1 MAELPPWL
9 SVTPRDFVLAQQ
21 AGAQLGHAIADST
34 QRAWEA
40 RARMQMESE
49 QHQQRAQQQ
58 AIENAMNQMAAQRL
72 EQYRRDEVA
81 ARSRAL
87 DLEQAGLGMRGEGLD
102 IQRERV
108 ADMAKF
114 NEEKA
119 NAAQRHMDDLQSQRD
134 FMNEMRQREADRRD
148 KEMDRKDKELERA
161 RGTRHFFQ
169 DKEGKQF
176 YMDPGETT
184 PHEVEYPKK
193 QAATDES
200 SGSLMNMRA
209 ALPYAANFLGAASPM
224 GGVLAGLMP
233 LTAPAGTSTNTPPT
247 VYPNPNNVAAPPP
260 AAQPAPTPDPV
271 KSKVDRANDLR
282 KEHPDWTKKQIIDA
296 VNADTQ

>member
-58 AIENAMNQMAAQRL
+58 AIENAMNQLAAQRL

-114 NEEKA
+114 NEMKA
-119 NAAQRHMDDLQSQRD
+119 DATQRRMDDLKEQRD
-134 FMNEMRQREADRRD
+134 FMNEY
-148 KEMDRKDKELERA
+148 RKDEAARKKEESERA
-161 RGTRHFFQ
+161 RGTRHFMQ
-169 DKEGKQF
+169 DKEGNQF

-184 PHEVEYPKK
+184 PRQVQFPTDQSEK
-193 QAATDES
+193 QKADYDAAVAAATPS
-200 SGSLMNMRA
+200 
-209 ALPYAANFLGAASPM
+209 M
-224 GGVLAGLMP
+224 GGNVMRSIFGWPKLPPMP
-233 LTAPAGTSTNTPPT
+233 STNAPAKFAPDFVPQQTQ
-247 VYPNPNNVAAPPP
+247 AAPPP
-260 AAQPAPTPDPV
+260 TPAPEIRRRTKDGRV
-271 KSKVDRANDLR
+271 AVFDSD
-282 KEHPDWTKKQIIDA
+282 TKKFLRYEDQ
-296 VNADTQ
+296 

>member
-1 MAELPPWL
+1 MAEGLPPWL

-114 NEEKA
+114 NEMKA
-119 NAAQRHMDDLQSQRD
+119 DATQRRMDDLKEQRD
-134 FMNEMRQREADRRD
+134 FMNEY
-148 KEMDRKDKELERA
+148 RKDESARKKEEAERA
-161 RGTRHFFQ
+161 MDLREKNLARLSELKPGSITLDASGKLKSVTGAPDSDAVKYVQ
-169 DKEGKQF
+169 GIKQKEDYDKA
-176 YMDPGETT
+176 
-184 PHEVEYPKK
+184 VA
-193 QAATDES
+193 AATPS
-200 SGSLMNMRA
+200 
-209 ALPYAANFLGAASPM
+209 M
-224 GGVLAGLMP
+224 GGNVMRSIFGWPKLPPMP
-233 LTAPAGTSTNTPPT
+233 STNAPAKFAPDFVPQQTQ
-247 VYPNPNNVAAPPP
+247 AAPPP
-260 AAQPAPTPDPV
+260 TPAPEIRRRTKDGRV
-271 KSKVDRANDLR
+271 AVFDSD
-282 KEHPDWTKKQIIDA
+282 TKKFLRYEDQ
-296 VNADTQ
+296 